1 MTSHLLTSFIRTFQ
15 TFERLNF
22 YTVFDRNIQGRL
34 KAENNFYQ
42 YLEYELRFDI
52 LNLDKLVPQKRG
64 TPL

>member
-22 YTVFDRNIQGRL
+22 YTVFDRNYQGKL
-34 KAENNFYQ
+34 KAEKNFFQ

>member
-22 YTVFDRNIQGRL
+22 YTVFDRNIQGTL
-34 KAENNFYQ
+34 KAEKNFFQ